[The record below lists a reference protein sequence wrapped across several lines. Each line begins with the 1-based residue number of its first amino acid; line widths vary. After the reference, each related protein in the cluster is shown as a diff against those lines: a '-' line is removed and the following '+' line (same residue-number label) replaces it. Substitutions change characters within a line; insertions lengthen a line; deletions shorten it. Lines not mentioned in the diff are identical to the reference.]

1 MRLMRKSYHN
11 ARLFPVGDYNEDKW
25 RRLRWGYYR
34 LVEKVDA
41 LIGKVLEGM
50 KRL

>member
-1 MRLMRKSYHN
+1 MTLMRKSYHN

-25 RRLRWGYYR
+25 RRLSWGYSG

-41 LIGKVLEGM
+41 LIGKGLEGL